1 MKTESRVNGTEGEA
15 EKRPGVVD
23 CLIRPLAFVVIA
35 GVSGGFVW
43 SVHTGDM
50 FLICLTFVVGG
61 SVGLFAG
68 LVTGVTLAETIL
80 TMGGI
85 TGLFSG
91 IVWGFAAYGWIG
103 VVLGGPLGLVAGA
116 IASIPIMFL
125 IILVL
130 SLGTGSAAEKE
141 GGQ

>member
-1 MKTESRVNGTEGEA
+1 MKTESRANDTEGEV
-15 EKRPGVVD
+15 EKIPGVVD
-23 CLIRPLAFVVIA
+23 YLMKPLALVVIA

-43 SVHTGDM
+43 SVHTGDII
-50 FLICLTFVVGG
+50 LICLTFFFGG
-61 SVGLFAG
+61 SVGLFTG
-68 LVTGVTLAETIL
+68 LVVGVTLAETIL
-80 TMGGI
+80 TIGGL

-116 IASIPIMFL
+116 IASIPMMFL

-130 SLGTGSAAEKE
+130 SLGTGSTAGKE
-141 GGQ
+141 SRQ